1 MPNTYKRTKVSN
13 DASARRLMID
23 ILTKYHKNKDI
34 SNRSL
39 GLVIQALDKEINT
52 KGLMGRPEIHK
63 IDSLYQVG
71 APAREVVKY
80 IAETGVGIKGY
91 NTKVFTPK
99 QLANDG
105 VIKRMRDFYKYA
117 KKRGLNHAAATGLMS
132 MVYGET
138 LNDSIDDLFSYNK
151 TQRATA
157 KGDNRI
163 VNHGLFSFENLRRWD
178 DKKDKGKPK
187 TNWVEDPKYT
197 YGSYQSYLKANK
209 RKDSLESQFDYYL
222 DTYLPSKDSKFSID
236 KVNTMSAEDASVYF
250 MKNQKPG
257 FIVDD
262 STTKTLRSRANFLF
276 KSEFNNGGMI
286 KNISTLK
293 AYPRR
298 RRYAGGGEVAFRN
311 RFGDVQGRSYGA
323 EKGIQGASTMSGLST
338 GTTIGGGLGAGF
350 TAAAAAGAPALIGT
364 TLGTWGGPIGM
375 AAGAL
380 IGGLVGLFTGRKK
393 RRKAKREAEEADRQ
407 RQIISGNERILQDE
421 LKLDNTNLQEGPL
434 DIYDDSNVNGITNY
448 QDNVNFRDNL
458 VQPNIQGTPFNNI
471 DLSSAFGRIAAR
483 CGGKLKRKRCGGKAK
498 RYDNGGIIEETSSNT
513 AEVNGP
519 SHEQG
524 GVPYGPN
531 AEVEGGEALMTDADN
546 AYVFS
551 DTLKYNGTTF
561 ADLAKPLMKHKGYLE
576 SSLPVKSMMLGRML
590 SLTDSSTYAIDRN
603 TNGRNAEKANA
614 DLQRTNAQIAAI
626 QNELAQLYNLQE
638 SMKAESGMEAEPI
651 KARCGGRIKHKCGG
665 KIRKYYDGGQI
676 VDSFAPGYD
685 VQRIDN
691 NNIIQGQGL
700 AFTPN
705 DKIQIQVPLT
715 QTQTPSTVIQQGLRC
730 GGRTRKYAG
739 GGFISP
745 GLISEIGGN
754 LIGGVSQLITNK
766 GLIDSMESMRVPE
779 TPIINNIDLET
790 DINTDAEIGD
800 INNTIR
806 SIEKYVTD
814 NTSNS
819 QVARQSIL
827 LARTQGSRMR
837 NKIRQDEYNK
847 EVELRNRSRI
857 INSEIDARNSQIR
870 AENAT
875 NRFNHE
881 MEIIQRRS
889 QQGAAIG
896 DIISS
901 LGRSISTAYQSKFDK
916 ENLQMANLINV
927 LKDDKSRDYIFNNMP
942 KDALMRM
949 FGISSLKDLKKIQ
962 GGSTV
967 PKHSLRT
974 KRLNRRSSVVPD
986 AVTMPDYYYNFA

>member
-1 MPNTYKRTKVSN
+1 MPNKYKRTKVAD
-13 DASARRLMID
+13 DAQARRLLID
-23 ILTKYHKNKDI
+23 IFTKYHQSKDI
-34 SNRSL
+34 NNRSL
-39 GLVIQALDKEINT
+39 GLAIQALDKESNT
-52 KGLMGRPEIHK
+52 KGLIGRPEIHK

-71 APAREVVKY
+71 APAREIVKY
-80 IAETGVGIKGY
+80 IAETGVGTKGY
-91 NTKVFTPK
+91 NTKVFTPQ
-99 QLANDG
+99 QLADDG

-138 LNDSIDDLFSYNK
+138 LNDSIDDLFSFNK

-163 VNHGLFSFENLRRWD
+163 VNHGLFSFENLRKWN

-187 TNWVEDPKYT
+187 TNWVEDPNYT

-222 DTYLPSKDSKFSID
+222 DTYLPSKDSKFSTD
-236 KVNTMSAEDASVYF
+236 KVNAMSAEDASVYF
-250 MKNQKPG
+250 MKNQKPD
-257 FIVDD
+257 FTVDD

-298 RRYAGGGEVAFRN
+298 RRYAGGGEVAFRD
-311 RFGDVQGRSYGA
+311 RFGDVQGHSYGA
-323 EKGIQGASTMSGLST
+323 EKGIQGATVRNTASIAGGIGTAT
-338 GTTIGGGLGAGF
+338 GT
-350 TAAAAAGAPALIGT
+350 LIGAT
-364 TLGTWGGPIGM
+364 ALANSAIGSLMPGIGTAI
-375 AAGAL
+375 GAL
-380 IGGLVGLFTGRKK
+380 VGGIVGLFTGRKK
-393 RRKAKREAEEADRQ
+393 KRKAKKAAEEADRQ
-407 RQIISGNERILQDE
+407 RQIVAGNERILQDE
-421 LKLDNTNLQEGPL
+421 LKLSNTAQQEGAL
-434 DIYDDSNVNGITNY
+434 DIYGDSNITGITGY
-448 QDNVNFRDNL
+448 QDDVSLGNDL
-458 VQPNIQGTPFNNI
+458 VQPTVQGTPFG
-471 DLSSAFGRIAAR
+471 DVDPSSAFGRIAAR
-483 CGGKLKRKRCGGKAK
+483 CGGRLKRKRCGGKAK
-498 RYDNGGIIEETSSNT
+498 RYADGGMIEETSSNT

-519 SHEQG
+519 SHERG

-590 SLTDSSTYAIDRN
+590 SLTDRSTYAIDRN

-651 KARCGGRIKHKCGG
+651 EARCGG

-676 VDSFAPGYD
+676 VDISVPVYGT
-685 VQRIDN
+685 QRN
-691 NNIIQGQGL
+691 NSGSSITGQEIT
-700 AFTPN
+700 FTSN
-705 DKIQIQVPLT
+705 DKTQIQNPLT
-715 QTQTPSTVIQQGLRC
+715 TIQQGLRC

-739 GGFISP
+739 GGFINP
-745 GLISEIGGN
+745 GFVSEVGGN
-754 LIGGVSQLITNK
+754 LIGGISQFITNK
-766 GLIDSMESMRVPE
+766 GLIDRMESMRVPE
-779 TPIINNIDLET
+779 TPLMDRIELET

-800 INNTIR
+800 INNTVR
-806 SIEKYVTD
+806 SLEKYITS
-814 NTSNS
+814 NSSNS

-837 NKIRQDEYNK
+837 SRVKQDEHNK
-847 EVELRNRSRI
+847 EVELRNRSRMA
-857 INSEIDARNSQIR
+857 NAEIAARNSQIR
-870 AENAT
+870 AENEA
-875 NRFNHE
+875 NKFNHQ
-881 MEIIQRRS
+881 MEIVQRRS

-896 DIISS
+896 NMIAS
-901 LGRSISTAYQSKFDK
+901 LGRSIGTAYQSKLDR
-916 ENLQMANLINV
+916 ENLQTANLISV
-927 LKDDKSRDYIFNNMP
+927 LKDDKSRDYIFNNVSE
-942 KDALMRM
+942 DTLMRM
-949 FGISSLKDLKKIQ
+949 LGISSLKDIKKTQ

-967 PKHSLRT
+967 PKRSLRT
-974 KRLNRRSSVVPD
+974 KRLNRRGFVVPD
-986 AVTMPDYYYNFA
+986 AVTMPDYYNFA